1 MEDRSTVSV
10 DHKLDM
16 TRVTLP
22 CKAQRC
28 DSLLIILC
36 SILGRIKVCLVNYW
50 ELWEHLKAT
59 EEGDEKF
66 GESALCSLK
75 KTLCVRVCVC
85 VCVCVCVGS
94 YERQIRD

>member
-1 MEDRSTVSV
+1 MEDRSKVSV

-36 SILGRIKVCLVNYW
+36 SILGRIKVCLVNY
-50 ELWEHLKAT
+50 
-59 EEGDEKF
+59 
-66 GESALCSLK
+66 
-75 KTLCVRVCVC
+75 
-85 VCVCVCVGS
+85 
-94 YERQIRD
+94 